1 MPAPRDTAL
10 VVRAARLYHEQGRSQ
25 TEVAKELGLSR
36 SNVSRILSQAR
47 ERGIVEITIHDPDG
61 PPRRDEALEAALRAT
76 FSLRGRMW
84 SPRRGPRRW
93 SPSRG
98 RARR

>member
-61 PPRRDEALEAALRAT
+61 PPRRDEALEAALCPERAP
-76 FSLRGRMW
+76 LREPEEYIRHAERVYLGQM
-84 SPRRGPRRW
+84 
-93 SPSRG
+93 
-98 RARR
+98 AHA

>member
-36 SNVSRILSQAR
+36 
-47 ERGIVEITIHDPDG
+47 
-61 PPRRDEALEAALRAT
+61 
-76 FSLRGRMW
+76 
-84 SPRRGPRRW
+84 
-93 SPSRG
+93 
-98 RARR
+98 

>member
-61 PPRRDEALEAALRAT
+61 PPRRGL
-76 FSLRGRMW
+76 
-84 SPRRGPRRW
+84 RRW
-93 SPSRG
+93 SRSRD
-98 RARR
+98 RARH